1 MGTAAHRFGEL
12 SADMRR
18 GQARR
23 PEAPRNPDI
32 GLNRSWHPERI
43 VLRNAAAFF
52 RQRAGRGRDAMR
64 AGWTLVVLALV
75 AGAMHA
81 SSAQRELTA
90 AADVEVLLEAALH
103 KEQVEGRLAEAIE
116 GYQGV
121 IARAGANR
129 ALAVK
134 ALLHLA
140 RSQEKSGDDR
150 ARGTYRQIVEQYA
163 DQPATS
169 AAARAALTPLAPAA
183 AQAGNG
189 TGVVSEKVW
198 DGEGADRYGSI
209 SLDGRYL
216 SYMDPKTG
224 DLAVRDL
231 VTKQDRRVTSHP
243 AASNEY
249 AEYSVFSPDGSQLAY
264 GWGDRDDRYSLR
276 RISRDGG
283 EPTVLIPNSEAWL
296 MPYDWSPDGRE
307 ILAIVVR
314 NRTRQL
320 VFVSAADG
328 SVRSLKTLEWN
339 MGVPNRAEFS
349 PDGRWVAYDRRETG
363 GARNV
368 FVVAVDGSHEETIV
382 TGPSNDMVLGW
393 FPDGGTLFVS
403 SDRTGSPGG
412 YAVDVRDGRPS
423 SELRLITPDLG
434 QITPYRF
441 TNTGDFFYFLRVG
454 VPDINIATID
464 PETGKTASGPVPLP
478 HRSASGR
485 VMPAWSPDGSRL
497 AYRDLA
503 APTALVIQHLASGAV
518 RTIPLQLSYAN
529 AVPAWMPDGQS
540 LLTPGADLDARLGL
554 FSIDPATGAARRIAE
569 GLTPAVQVAPDG
581 ERMFYSR
588 VPREGVQPALTLRN
602 RATGTERD
610 VYVPVERRI
619 AHFELSADGR
629 WIALRTIG
637 PDGTNRL
644 EILPAEGGATREI
657 LQDAQQVRW
666 GGFDW
671 TPDGR
676 SVFLARADAL
686 WRIPVD
692 GGPPHKLDV
701 ALPAMARV
709 TVHPDGR
716 RVAVVN
722 VDAKGEIWTRQNLS
736 AAARQ
741 GR

>member
-1 MGTAAHRFGEL
+1 
-12 SADMRR
+12 
-18 GQARR
+18 
-23 PEAPRNPDI
+23 
-32 GLNRSWHPERI
+32 
-43 VLRNAAAFF
+43 
-52 RQRAGRGRDAMR
+52 
-64 AGWTLVVLALV
+64 VLALV
-75 AGAMHA
+75 AGATHA
-81 SSAQRELTA
+81 SSAQRDLATA
-90 AADVEVLLEAALH
+90 GDVEVLLEAALH
-103 KEQVEGRLAEAIE
+103 KEQVEGRLTEAIA
-116 GYQGV
+116 GYQAV
-121 IARAGANR
+121 IARAGAKR
-129 ALAVK
+129 ALAAK
-134 ALLHLA
+134 ALLQLA
-140 RSQEKSGDDR
+140 RSQEKLGDDR
-150 ARGTYRQIVEQYA
+150 ARGTYRQVVEQYA
-163 DQPATS
+163 DQAAPA
-169 AAARAALTPLAPAA
+169 AAARASLTALAPAG

-209 SLDGRYL
+209 SRDGRYL
-216 SYMDPKTG
+216 SYTDPATG

-231 VTKQDRRVTSHP
+231 VTRQDTRLTSHP
-243 AASNEY
+243 AASNEF
-249 AEYSVFSPDGSQLAY
+249 AEYSVFSPDGSQVAY
-264 GWGDRDDRYSLR
+264 GWGDRNDRYGLR

-283 EPTVLIPNSEAWL
+283 EPTVLIPNSDGWL
-296 MPYDWSPDGRE
+296 MPYDWSPDGCE

-328 SVRSLKTLEWN
+328 RVRALKTLEWN

-349 PDGRWVAYDRRETG
+349 PDGRWVAYDRQEAGRT
-363 GARNV
+363 ADV
-368 FVVAVDGSHEETIV
+368 FVIATDGSHEEPVV

-403 SDRTGSPGG
+403 SDRNGRPGG
-412 YAVDVRDGRPS
+412 HAIDVREGRPVGA
-423 SELRLITPDLG
+423 LRLIAPDLG
-434 QITPYRF
+434 EITPYRF

-464 PETGKTASGPVPLP
+464 PETGKTASGPAPLP

-485 VMPAWSPDGSRL
+485 VMPAWSPDGSRI

-503 APTALVIQHLASGAV
+503 SPTALIIQDLASGAV
-518 RTIPLQLSYAN
+518 RTVPLQLSYTN

-540 LLTPGADLDARLGL
+540 ILTPGADLDARLGL

-569 GLTPAVQVAPDG
+569 RLVPPVQVAPDG

-588 VPREGVQPALTLRN
+588 IRREGVTAALVLRH
-602 RATGTERD
+602 RSTGSERD

-619 AHFELSADGR
+619 GGFELSADGR
-629 WIALRTIG
+629 WIAVRTMA
-637 PDGTNRL
+637 PDGMNRL
-644 EILPAEGGATREI
+644 EILPAAGGATREI

-671 TPDGR
+671 TPNGR
-676 SVFLARADAL
+676 SVLLAREEAL

-692 GGPPHKLDV
+692 GGTPQKLDV

-722 VDAKGEIWTRQNLS
+722 VDTKGEIWTRQNLS